1 MAGPWNQELEA
12 TVAGHTAPTPR
23 ELAVSN
29 RIQEEGGTIMNWRTL
44 QRALATVV
52 ALAAISPLFA
62 SNPNGCARSGLQMT
76 SAKQSPPSQSL
87 EHAHR

>member
-1 MAGPWNQELEA
+1 M
-12 TVAGHTAPTPR
+12 
-23 ELAVSN
+23 N
-29 RIQEEGGTIMNWRTL
+29 RRTL

-62 SNPNGCARSGLQMT
+62 SNPNGCARSGLQMM